1 MSRKFL
7 RVAKVGGSL
16 FSFKELPMALRCWL
30 DAQPGVSILVAGG
43 GPFADAVREVSA
55 TFALDDATAHRLAIG
70 GMQGSAELL
79 GALLP
84 ESPLIHSLADVFE
97 RLPSHGAVVLNPAK
111 ILNQPE
117 CQLPQSWDVTSDSIA
132 AYIADELA
140 AHELVLFKSTLLPPN
155 TNRTQAADCGL
166 VDKYFIQAAA
176 SFPTVRWVNLR
187 DTPFTER
194 LLS

>member
-132 AYIADELA
+132 ATNCGKRFTVLVALLESSHSGKIDSLPRLSERISPSIAI
-140 AHELVLFKSTLLPPN
+140 VS
-155 TNRTQAADCGL
+155 
-166 VDKYFIQAAA
+166 VIQK
-176 SFPTVRWVNLR
+176 
-187 DTPFTER
+187 
-194 LLS
+194 